1 MDPANSIMASSSNDL
16 LDYIADCHIF
26 LSRAPSFWFSPNSSY
41 DHGCHLSHRFGLTP
55 QAYESLLLAA
65 NLAHYTKWGFTIK
78 LEKWN
83 FLGGHWL
90 ATSKL
95 EMETKRMD
103 INSLIS
109 GAAPSRERARIC
121 FINIGVK
128 SNKSPATILRQK
140 DTDDGR
146 MITTPP
152 RLNELALKQQS
163 FRRLVQ
169 PVIWNYIVEY
179 QEEDGVQPPINSKE
193 HQQTLLPPSSL
204 GSLPHP
210 HPHSHP
216 QWLQRQQWWWAILM

>member
-1 MDPANSIMASSSNDL
+1 MASSSDDL
-16 LDYIADCHIF
+16 LDYIADCLIF
-26 LSRAPSFWFSPNSSY
+26 LSRAPSFWFSLNSSY

-78 LEKWN
+78 LEKWKI
-83 FLGGHWL
+83 FLGGHRL

-103 INSLIS
+103 INSFIS
-109 GAAPSRERARIC
+109 GAAPSRERARIY

-128 SNKSPATILRQK
+128 SNKSPATILMQK
-140 DTDDGR
+140 DNDDGR

-152 RLNELALKQQS
+152 RLNGLALKQQS

-169 PVIWNYIVEY
+169 PVILPW
-179 QEEDGVQPPINSKE
+179 
-193 HQQTLLPPSSL
+193 TWLLPQST
-204 GSLPHP
+204 
-210 HPHSHP
+210 
-216 QWLQRQQWWWAILM
+216 